1 MRTRSIQALVGST
14 LALSLTGQA
23 WAASL
28 PSVEVVAYNQ
38 AGISADT
45 LARAKTEI
53 SRIYREAGVRV
64 TWMDP
69 AALEPAGAFAIQL
82 LCRRQS
88 VNTSDLVMG
97 TALGDVHETRG
108 SAVVFYDRVLRSAHE
123 RQQDVARVLAYAMA
137 HEMGHLLLSHP
148 AHSPSGIMRS
158 AWDGDDLRHIAS
170 GSLQFT
176 AVQVNA
182 IRAKLSGCCDV
193 ASAVRRSAGA
203 PLSKR

>member
-1 MRTRSIQALVGST
+1 MATRWIQALMGST

-23 WAASL
+23 SAASL
-28 PSVEVVAYNQ
+28 PTVEVVAYNQ

-53 SRIYREAGVRV
+53 TRIYGEAGVGV
-64 TWMDP
+64 AWMDP

-82 LCRRQS
+82 LLRRQF
-88 VNTSDLVMG
+88 VNTSDSVMG
-97 TALGDVHETRG
+97 TSLGDVHETRG

-137 HEMGHLLLSHP
+137 HEMGHLLLPYP

-176 AVQVNA
+176 AAQAKA
-182 IRAKLSGCCDV
+182 IRAKVSGCCD
-193 ASAVRRSAGA
+193 AAAARTGAGV

>member
-1 MRTRSIQALVGST
+1 MATRWIQALMGST

-23 WAASL
+23 SAASL
-28 PSVEVVAYNQ
+28 PTVEVVAYNQ

-53 SRIYREAGVRV
+53 TRIYGEAGVGV
-64 TWMDP
+64 AWMDP

-82 LCRRQS
+82 LLRRQF
-88 VNTSDLVMG
+88 VNTSDSVMG
-97 TALGDVHETRG
+97 TSLGDVHETRG

-137 HEMGHLLLSHP
+137 HEMGHLLLHYP

-176 AVQVNA
+176 AAQAKA
-182 IRAKLSGCCDV
+182 IRAKVSGCCD
-193 ASAVRRSAGA
+193 AAAARTGAGV